1 MTLITHSDKVKNKTR
16 ESGIELLRIIAML
29 MVMFVHADFLAMG
42 APNSADIVNNV
53 ADASVRV
60 WIQTLTVCCV
70 DIFVLISGWFSI
82 NPKIKSVSAFLFQ
95 CLFFYFGI
103 YIVLML
109 LGQTSLSVKGL
120 KICIVATKLNWFIK
134 SYLFLYILAPVLNIY
149 VQQVDRKT
157 QRNVLLAFYSMLF
170 VYGWLFD
177 ATYEVA
183 NGCSTLSFIGLYLIA
198 RYIRVFQPKI
208 VVMSPKRYLLINV
221 FVVSFITVLF
231 ITPPYWGILNSTFLG
246 NVWIS
251 NISPLIVMISVF
263 FLLYFANL
271 RFKSLFINIVAAS
284 SFAAFLLHANPNIS
298 PWYLE
303 RCKSWHDEFGIL
315 CWGYI
320 TVFIVFLFALSIIID
335 QIRLCIWR
343 CLSSKMFKN

>member
-1 MTLITHSDKVKNKTR
+1 MKNKTR

-29 MVMFVHADFLAMG
+29 MVMFVHADFLAIG

-60 WIQTLTVCCV
+60 WIQTLTMCCV

-109 LGQTSLSVKGL
+109 LGQTSLSVKGI

-177 ATYEVA
+177 ATYEIA
-183 NGCSTLSFIGLYLIA
+183 YGCSTLSFIGLYLTA

-208 VVMSPKRYLLINV
+208 VEMPRKRYLLINV
-221 FVVSFITVLF
+221 FVISFITVLF
-231 ITPPYWGILNSTFLG
+231 ITPPLLG
-246 NVWIS
+246 C
-251 NISPLIVMISVF
+251 F
-263 FLLYFANL
+263 
-271 RFKSLFINIVAAS
+271 
-284 SFAAFLLHANPNIS
+284 
-298 PWYLE
+298 E
-303 RCKSWHDEFGIL
+303 
-315 CWGYI
+315 
-320 TVFIVFLFALSIIID
+320 
-335 QIRLCIWR
+335 
-343 CLSSKMFKN
+343 

>member
-1 MTLITHSDKVKNKTR
+1 MMKNRTR
-16 ESGIELLRIIAML
+16 ESGMELLRIIAML

-42 APNSADIVNNV
+42 APNSTDIVNNV

-60 WIQTLTVCCV
+60 WIQTLTMCCV

-103 YIVLML
+103 YMVLML
-109 LGQTSLSVKGL
+109 LGQTSLSVKGI

-134 SYLFLYILAPVLNIY
+134 SYLFLYILSPVLNTY

-177 ATYEVA
+177 ATYDIA
-183 NGCSTLSFIGLYLIA
+183 NGCSTLSFIGLYLTA
-198 RYIRVFQPKI
+198 RYIRVFQPKL
-208 VVMSPKRYLLINV
+208 VAMPRKRYLLITV

-231 ITPPYWGILNSTFLG
+231 ITPPLFG
-246 NVWIS
+246 
-251 NISPLIVMISVF
+251 
-263 FLLYFANL
+263 YF
-271 RFKSLFINIVAAS
+271 
-284 SFAAFLLHANPNIS
+284 
-298 PWYLE
+298 E
-303 RCKSWHDEFGIL
+303 
-315 CWGYI
+315 
-320 TVFIVFLFALSIIID
+320 
-335 QIRLCIWR
+335 
-343 CLSSKMFKN
+343 

>member
-1 MTLITHSDKVKNKTR
+1 MMKTKTR

-29 MVMFVHADFLAMG
+29 MVMFVHTDFLAMG
-42 APNSADIVNNV
+42 APSSADIINNV

-60 WIQTLTVCCV
+60 WIQALTMCCV

-95 CLFFYFGI
+95 CLFFYIGL

-109 LGQTSLSVKGL
+109 LGQTNLSVKGL

-134 SYLFLYILAPVLNIY
+134 SYLFLYILAPVLNTY
-149 VQQVDRKT
+149 VQQIDRKT

-177 ATYEVA
+177 ATYEIA
-183 NGCSTLSFIGLYLIA
+183 NGCSTLSFIGLYLLA
-198 RYIRVFQPKI
+198 RYIRLFQPKL
-208 VVMSPKRYLLINV
+208 VEMPRKRYLLINV
-221 FVVSFITVLF
+221 FVVSFITVLY
-231 ITPPYWGILNSTFLG
+231 ITPPYLGILNSTFLG

-251 NISPLIVMISVF
+251 NVSPLIVLISVF

-271 RFKSLFINIVAAS
+271 KFKSLFVNIVAAS

-303 RCKSWHDEFGIL
+303 KCKSWHEEFGIL
-315 CWGYI
+315 GWGYI
-320 TVFIVFLFALSIIID
+320 SLFVIFLFALSVMID
-335 QIRLCIWR
+335 QLRLCVWR
-343 CLSSKMFKN
+343 CLSSKIFKK